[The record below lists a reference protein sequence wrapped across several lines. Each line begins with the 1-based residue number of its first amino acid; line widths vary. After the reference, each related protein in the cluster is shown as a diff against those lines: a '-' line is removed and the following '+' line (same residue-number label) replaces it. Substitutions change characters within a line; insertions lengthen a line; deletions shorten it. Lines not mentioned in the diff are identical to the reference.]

1 MVVNRHNT
9 NLNCKVVRYLI
20 RSWPLSECLNF
31 LVKHNIYQHNI
42 KQNISTRAKETYGIK
57 KFEKNQNQNISKND
71 VTK

>member
-1 MVVNRHNT
+1 M
-9 NLNCKVVRYLI
+9 

-42 KQNISTRAKETYGIK
+42 KQNISTRAKETYDIK